1 VDSEDC
7 GKALAAEVE
16 ADVPEHEKRKAPGKN
31 TVNGWKKVGAQLR
44 AQHEMESAQGT
55 TGTVRSREAKHAQME
70 EALYVWMRQMQGR
83 DMPLTEVRRSFA
95 SKTGLARTKILRGD
109 CSWTGLYQCT
119 TTHIV
124 PS

>member
-31 TVNGWKKVGAQLR
+31 TVNGWKKVEAQLR

-70 EALYVWMRQMQGR
+70 EALYVWLRQMQGR
-83 DMPLTEVRRSFA
+83 DMPLTEVRRRFA
-95 SKTGLARTKILRGD
+95 SKTGLGRTKILRGD
-109 CSWTGLYQCT
+109 CTWTGLYQCT
-119 TTHIV
+119 NTHIV